1 MKKIA
6 ILPLL
11 LILSSPCFAQITG
24 EVDYKELGIRF
35 EVPSGWV
42 GQESD
47 GVFIMGS
54 NSVAGIILVTTH
66 AHTSMTALE
75 NEARSGISEGSTKL
89 SLQGSIKKINDHTIG
104 GMYAGTMEGQA
115 VKSYSLG
122 MINPHGPGVT
132 IMALTTPEMFS
143 DQHVQLAKQVSE
155 SVRFSEP
162 ATAPIID
169 QWKEKFTNA
178 RLTYLESYS
187 SSGSSYGGYSTGGGY
202 SQREVIELCGQGYFN
217 YNKRSSVSI
226 DTGGAFGSSSSS
238 GQGQGSWEVKL
249 GADGGASLVLTFHD
263 GEIYQYNL
271 TYDQEG
277 KTYLNGYRY
286 FVTYGTSNND
296 GPNCY

>member
-1 MKKIA
+1 MKKLTF
-6 ILPLL
+6 LPLL
-11 LILSSPCFAQITG
+11 LILSAPCFPQITG

-35 EVPSGWV
+35 EVPTGWV
-42 GQESD
+42 GQESG
-47 GVFIMGS
+47 GVFVMGS

-66 AHTSMTALE
+66 AHTSMAALE
-75 NEARSGISEGSTKL
+75 TEAKAGISEGTTTLKL
-89 SLQGSIKKINDHTIG
+89 EGAIEKISDQTIG
-104 GMYAGTMEGQA
+104 GYFSGTMEGQA

-122 MINPHGPGVT
+122 MINPHGSGVT

-143 DQHVQLAKQVSE
+143 DTHVQLAKQVSA
-155 SVRFSEP
+155 SIRFSEP
-162 ATAPIID
+162 VISPVID
-169 QWKEKFTNA
+169 QWKEKFNNA
-178 RLTYLESYS
+178 RLTYMESYS

-202 SQREVIELCGQGYFN
+202 SQKEVIDLCGQGYFN

-238 GQGQGSWEVKL
+238 GQGQGSWEVKA
-249 GADGGASLVLTFHD
+249 GIDGGESLVLTFHD

-286 FVTYGTSNND
+286 FVTYGTTTND

>member
-66 AHTSMTALE
+66 AHTSLTALE
-75 NEARSGISEGSTKL
+75 NDAKSGISEGSTTLKL
-89 SLQGSIKKINDHTIG
+89 DGSIEKINDNTLG
-104 GMYAGTMEGQA
+104 ALYAGTMEGQA

-122 MINPHGPGVT
+122 MINPHGSGVT
-132 IMALTTPEMFS
+132 IMALTTPEMFG

-202 SQREVIELCGQGYFN
+202 SQKEVIELCGQGYFN